1 MAPLDE
7 IAGGSMKT
15 LIVMAIAALV
25 IVSHDM
31 ALEDE
36 IKGEAALTQHW
47 EDIRRAH
54 Q

>member
-1 MAPLDE
+1 
-7 IAGGSMKT
+7 MKA
-15 LIVMAIAALV
+15 LFLMAIAALV

-36 IKGEAALTQHW
+36 IKDEAAQAAYW